1 MARTGLRLLAIILAV
16 MIPAIALVGCTST
29 MASMMA
35 HYSFTHA
42 PANPRILIHP
52 DPKVGDYAVYEM
64 NSHVVGTY
72 YYENVSASQ
81 TNPQVLDASD
91 TALHR
96 YEVIAV
102 DGVIAT
108 VRITMSYQS
117 KLMSSIEDYAFEYHV
132 DKDGY
137 TKDAYVIEKS
147 GKRTRLEVAS
157 KGTQSYFDYKTVIPE
172 KNSAQ
177 WSGRELGG
185 VGLFSSLQD
194 TNGKETGRVTL
205 SSLHLVSNDV
215 KFRIIKTISKLSS
228 AKTVQVYAG
237 ESEYFYNFT
246 DKTEFSE
253 GGSVT
258 RLIEDGNVKTG
269 EKHEYY
275 GKVNVIIDQLGAEP
289 TESLSASS
297 SGVTPPPAPEP
308 PAARDGSSP
317 EMAVVLARRTVK
329 LNGKPESWAGVEPL
343 MTMGMGSLPTMLE
356 SSDYSIKSLSAC
368 RDEKYLYWKIEYLK
382 SNPVASASSKLGKKY
397 SARIACAIDS
407 ASHLEAGINLNM
419 AKRRLEYYSGIW
431 DSSEGWKP
439 LEGGTYGRSDRASCE
454 GSISLKLLRS
464 YCPDV
469 FELYAIAT
477 KFGNDGSTESTLS
490 RKIYIDL
497 GN

>member
-1 MARTGLRLLAIILAV
+1 MARNSLRLLAIVLAA
-16 MIPAIALVGCTST
+16 MISIIALVGCTST
-29 MASMMA
+29 MTSMMA

-52 DPKVGDYAVYEM
+52 DPKVGDYAIYEL

-72 YYENVSASQ
+72 YFEDTAVSQAQ
-81 TNPQVLDASD
+81 PQALDNSY

-96 YEVIAV
+96 YEVVAV
-102 DGVIAT
+102 GGGIAT
-108 VRITMSYQS
+108 VLIKMTSQN
-117 KLMSSIEDYAFEYHV
+117 KLMSFIADYTFEYHV

-137 TKDAYVIEKS
+137 TKEAYVIEKS
-147 GKRTRLEVAS
+147 GKRTRLEVAT
-157 KGTQSYFDYKTVIPE
+157 KGTQLYFDYETVIPE
-172 KNSAQ
+172 RNSAQ

-185 VGLFSSLQD
+185 IGILSSLQD
-194 TNGKETGRVTL
+194 TSSKETGRVTL
-205 SSLHLVSNDV
+205 SSLYLVSNDM
-215 KFRIIKTISKLSS
+215 KFRILTTISKLSS
-228 AKTVQVYAG
+228 AKAVQVYAG

-246 DKTEFSE
+246 NKTEFAE

-258 RLIEDGNVKTG
+258 SLIEDGNVKAG

-275 GKVNVIIDQLGAEP
+275 GKVNIIVDQPGAVP
-289 TESLSASS
+289 IESQSASS
-297 SGVTPPPAPEP
+297 SGVAPPPPPEP
-308 PAARDGSSP
+308 PVVRDGSSP
-317 EMAVVLARRTVK
+317 EKAVVLAHRTVK

-407 ASHLEAGINLNM
+407 ASHLETGINLNM
-419 AKRRLEYYSGIW
+419 AKSRLESYSGIW
-431 DSSEGWKP
+431 DGSKGWKP
-439 LEGGTYGRSDRASCE
+439 LGGGNYGRSDRASCE

-477 KFGNDGSTESTLS
+477 KFGNDGSTESTRSLE
-490 RKIYIDL
+490 IYIDL
-497 GN
+497 GD